1 MLRPITRA
9 FHLNSADR
17 ATLVRAY
24 AYLTFVDL
32 AQRVLGFERLMT
44 RLRFPAD
51 VPVQHTEHTHPHLT
65 RAQGYARW
73 LDVAS
78 RHHIVNAQCLH
89 RSLALAFWLSR
100 DEIDNFVRIGVRKNG
115 AELQA
120 HAWVEVDGHVV
131 NDEPAV
137 VATFAVLNSSDA
149 GSRRRFPVAALRRSW
164 V

>member
-1 MLRPITRA
+1 
-9 FHLNSADR
+9 
-17 ATLVRAY
+17 
-24 AYLTFVDL
+24 
-32 AQRVLGFERLMT
+32 MT
-44 RLRFPAD
+44 HLRFP
-51 VPVQHTEHTHPHLT
+51 PQTTVQHTEHTHQQLQ

-78 RHHIVNAQCLH
+78 RHYIVKAQCLH

-115 AELQA
+115 PELQA

-131 NDEPAV
+131 NDEPSV
-137 VATFAVLNSSDA
+137 VATFAVLNSGDA
-149 GSRRRFPVAALRRSW
+149 ENRRRFPVAALRRSW